1 MHPSAEPPSA
11 GRALPAELPRFAP
24 ASRLVH
30 RVTAVLGVT
39 CLLTAAILYL
49 EPLSVL
55 VGRRG
60 LVVDLHVWAGL
71 GLPVPMLA
79 GRLSAA
85 YRADVRELDRFR
97 PVDTEWLRRR
107 DRRAAGLPVGKFNA
121 GQKLNAALSAGA
133 ILVLLGTGIV
143 MEYGRGWPL
152 ALRTGSTFVHD
163 WTAAALLLL
172 VLGHVYLATKDED
185 ARRGMRTGLVPVG
198 WAQREHPAWA
208 ASVAP
213 APAAGRRAAG
223 FTAGRRAA
231 GFAGGRPGQGP
242 VMDPDD
248 ERVRSR
254 SELLPEERSVGSDDP
269 SAQAATVLADS
280 DEREET
286 PGAAPDTVLEERT
299 SADAT
304 DPTDLPR

>member
-1 MHPSAEPPSA
+1 MHPSAEP
-11 GRALPAELPRFAP
+11 ELPRFAP

-208 ASVAP
+208 AGFAP
-213 APAAGRRAAG
+213 GAAVGFAAGW
-223 FTAGRRAA
+223 
-231 GFAGGRPGQGP
+231 PGQGP

-254 SELLPEERSVGSDDP
+254 SELLPEELSVGSDDP
-269 SAQAATVLADS
+269 SAQAAAVLADS
-280 DEREET
+280 DERAET